1 MGCPIIIEQI
11 NNKIK
16 KVFKSA
22 SLLNFEKIKMSKGKK
37 LIMGNIKN
45 LMSSS
50 IFEKSKK
57 IIPYAY
63 LKLKLS
69 FEIVFEIFEIYLKV
83 IKKITD
89 KTKPKK
95 YFLFLISIS
104 KDPTNNA
111 IDDCLKKIGNTEKK
125 IINLFLL
132 KIIKYEIIN
141 TNENKSIS

>member
-69 FEIVFEIFEIYLKV
+69 FEIIFEIFEIYLKV

-89 KTKPKK
+89 K
-95 YFLFLISIS
+95 
-104 KDPTNNA
+104 NN
-111 IDDCLKKIGNTEKK
+111 
-125 IINLFLL
+125 
-132 KIIKYEIIN
+132 
-141 TNENKSIS
+141 